1 MGRRREGREAAVQ
14 FLYQADLNKENAE
27 DLLADFWKIR
37 EAKTGIREFATQLV
51 RGVTAHREEIDA
63 LIRGATANYELG
75 RLAAVDRNILRVGIY
90 EMLHALDVPPVV
102 AINEAIEIA
111 KRFGAE
117 ESGRFVNGIL
127 DRVKLDLKRPAREPQ
142 TPD

>member
-14 FLYQADLNKENAE
+14 FLYQADLNQESAE
-27 DLLADFWKIR
+27 DLLTDFWKIR
-37 EAKTGIREFATQLV
+37 EAKTGVREFATELV
-51 RGVTAHREEIDA
+51 RGVIAHRQEIDV
-63 LIRGATANYELG
+63 LIRAATANYEIT

-90 EMLHALDVPPVV
+90 EMHHAPDVPPVV

-111 KRFGAE
+111 KRFGSE

-127 DRVKLDLKRPAREPQ
+127 DRIKLDLKRPAREPQ
-142 TPD
+142 TPG